1 MKIYTTPLS
10 AHAIRQTGILVS
22 SFPRDIDKKIYVFC
36 ESKATLS
43 FEKEI
48 AKTTGGTFNVEITS
62 FSRYVSKNAVVE
74 VYISKAQ
81 ATLLVRK
88 LMKENAAKLEK
99 LKPEAFS
106 VPKDVYGLISQFKA
120 AMVTPDDLAKVMR
133 EEGGT
138 LKTKL
143 KDILI
148 VYSAYEDY
156 LYKNRLT
163 DESAYLSLAPNIIL
177 NDAKLKGARVIV
189 AGIQSFTKQTLEILK
204 ALNKVSEVDFVCV
217 SANYPSFTNESVNKI
232 GELFKFAE
240 VIPLREDGKDE
251 QYRLAKGLF
260 DPTVFGKAGKSSDKI
275 KIFEAKNI
283 KEECDFITSII
294 RYEVVEKG
302 RRYKDFSVICQDVQL
317 YAPYLKE
324 SAYLYDIPIYADE
337 GASLANHPVIGII
350 GGLIDVRRFNFLPK
364 KAVTVAKSG
373 LLCGFEE
380 SHAFIKYVYENAVH
394 RKQIKEPFSDL
405 VAESVRKKI
414 VDAASLLKSKDEVS
428 SYVSA
433 VKKILDDLDFAK
445 RSENFSE
452 ILQGYGEGVTAEFND
467 AATSRL
473 PSFLDEVAEVL
484 GNAVVSLNEFK
495 NILFSAALAVKVST
509 VPEYNDTVF
518 LGDYKSGRLHEA
530 AITFMPGLS
539 FDVPRYKEDVALLN
553 DRELLKMDGYKLVI
567 EPKLQIVNDR
577 ERENIA
583 VSAMSFTDKLYLSYP
598 LIDKSGK
605 PNLRSEI
612 IDQAIEIF
620 SDETKRLKPITDLES
635 LFSGRFVF
643 LNYSSEKA
651 GDLYAS
657 KRVEAYKE
665 RKTDNI
671 SDVSAFLAAANK
683 DDFLQSFDFKPA
695 DAFFNEDLKYAGNL
709 SPTAIETYFSCPYK
723 AFARNVLKLQE
734 AETGETKVYELG
746 NLLHNV
752 MENFIDRYEEIT
764 DEAAAELLAEKLF
777 DEQLKTSVYARYLN
791 KPQYKTTFSY
801 LKKESKKECL
811 RVYNDLNKSDFKPY
825 GTEIEFNESSKNG
838 LKPIYLDLGDR
849 KVPIRGKIDR
859 ADVYDDGKNK
869 YFRIIDYKTGSA
881 ENSDSDF
888 YAGNKIQLYL
898 YMNVFTKLGYK
909 PAGAHYF
916 KMSDDYSQ
924 KALDGGEYLGKTLQN
939 AEILKKL
946 DNSVEETGSSKNLG
960 VNVDKKTGQIKE
972 GKTVLSEDE
981 FNKYV
986 SYAVSVAKSGAKE
999 MSAGL
1004 FIASPTEKACEYCSY
1019 KGMCG
1024 YDFESGDENRDISK
1038 GNKDSILNAEDEK

>member
-48 AKTTGGTFNVEITS
+48 AKTTGGTFNTEITS
-62 FSRYVSKNAVVE
+62 FSRYVSKNAVIE
-74 VYISKAQ
+74 GYISKAQ

-120 AMVTPDDLAKVMR
+120 AMVTPDDLAEVIR

-143 KDILI
+143 KDILV

-156 LYKNRLT
+156 LSKNRLT

-177 NDAKLKGARVIV
+177 NDEKLKGARVIV

-232 GELFKFAE
+232 SELFKFAE

-251 QYRLAKGLF
+251 QYRLAEGLF
-260 DPTVFGKAGKSSDKI
+260 DPTVFGKTGESSNKI
-275 KIFEAKNI
+275 KIFEAKNV

-302 RRYKDFSVICQDVQL
+302 RRYKDFSVICQDVQA

-324 SAYLYDIPIYADE
+324 SAYLYDIPLYVDD
-337 GASLANHPVIGII
+337 GASLANHPVIGLI
-350 GGLIDVRRFNFLPK
+350 GGLIDVKRFNFLPK

-373 LLCGFEE
+373 LFCGFEE

-405 VAESVRKKI
+405 VAESVRRKI
-414 VDAASLLKSKDEVS
+414 VDAVSLLKSKDEVS
-428 SYVSA
+428 SYVLE
-433 VKKILDDLDFAK
+433 VKKILDDLDFSK

-467 AATSRL
+467 ATISAL
-473 PSFLDEVAEVL
+473 PAFLDEVAEVL
-484 GNAVVSLNEFK
+484 GNSVVSLNEFK
-495 NILFSAALAVKVST
+495 NIIFSAALAVKVST

-518 LGDYKSGRLHEA
+518 LGDYKSGRLHET

-583 VSAMSFTDKLYLSYP
+583 VSAMSFTDRLYLSYP

-612 IDQAIEIF
+612 IDQTIEIF
-620 SDETKRLKPITDLES
+620 SDDVTRLKPISNVES
-635 LFSGRFVF
+635 LFSDRFAF
-643 LNYSSEKA
+643 LNYSSKKA

-657 KRVEAYKE
+657 KRVEAYRE
-665 RKTDNI
+665 RKIDDI
-671 SDVSAFLAAANK
+671 SDVSAFLAAAGK
-683 DDFLQSFDFKPA
+683 EDFLQSFNFKAA
-695 DAFFNEDLKYAGNL
+695 DSVFDEDLKYTGNL
-709 SPTAIETYFSCPYK
+709 SPTAIENYFACPYK

-752 MENFIDRYEEIT
+752 MEKFIDRYEEIANET
-764 DEAAAELLAEKLF
+764 AAKLLAEKLF
-777 DEQLKTSVYARYLN
+777 DEQLKTPVYARYLN

-801 LKKESKKECL
+801 LKKESVKECL

-859 ADVYDDGKNK
+859 VDVYDDGKNK

-924 KALDGGEYLGKTLQN
+924 QGLDGGEYLGKTLQDV
-939 AEILKKL
+939 EILRKL
-946 DNSVEETGSSKNLG
+946 DNSAEETGSSKNLG
-960 VNVDKKTGQIKE
+960 VNLDKKTGRIKE
-972 GKTVLSEDE
+972 GKTVLSENE

-986 SYAVSVAKSGAKE
+986 NYAVSVSKSGAKE
-999 MSAGL
+999 MSDGL

-1024 YDFESGDENRDISK
+1024 YDFESGDENRDIST
-1038 GNKDSILNAEDEK
+1038 GNKHSILNAEDEK